1 MSVIN
6 KRNAVVGWAAWTIAK
21 QAAKRKAARA
31 ITSSNGA
38 GPGRKLVAAVPLAL
52 AAAGGAVVF
61 WRRQHDK
68 EPSAA

>member
-6 KRNAVVGWAAWTIAK
+6 KRNAVVGWAAWKVAK
-21 QAAKRKAARA
+21 QAAKRKAARSVA
-31 ITSSNGA
+31 STNGA
-38 GPGRKLVAAVPLAL
+38 GKGRKLVAAVPLAL

-68 EPSAA
+68 EPTTA